1 MTQNYRIYLDVCC
14 LNRPLDDSSQERI
27 RLEAE
32 AVLLIYKKCRLEEC
46 VLISSEAIEAEVAQ
60 TPNSTRVEQIMLAL
74 AINKQKIIIDQT
86 VKKRAA
92 GLIQL
97 GFKPFD
103 ALHIASAE
111 AGGADVMLT
120 TDDRLLRKAAQY
132 RHQLNVSVN
141 NPANWLIEIHQTTRK
156 TENDDTNRN

>member
-32 AVLLIYKKCRLEEC
+32 AVLLIYQKCRLEEC
-46 VLISSEAIEAEVAQ
+46 ALISSEAIEAEVAQ
-60 TPNSTRVEQIMLAL
+60 TPNSTRIEQVMLAL
-74 AINKQKIIIDQT
+74 AINKQKIVVDQA
-86 VKKRAA
+86 VKLRATE
-92 GLIQL
+92 LIQL
-97 GFKPFD
+97 GFKLFD
-103 ALHIASAE
+103 ALYIASAE
-111 AGGADVMLT
+111 AGGADVLLT

-141 NPANWLIEIHQTTRK
+141 NPANWLIEIHQTTRE